1 MPPLAPSGPAVSLSE
16 VLAALSHAL
25 DLTEG
30 QPMGHTIRSCL
41 IGMRMAEAIGLD
53 AQERSALYY
62 ALLLKDAGC
71 SSNAARMAALF
82 GADDRSVKPRLT
94 AVDWQNRFR
103 LALATARIS
112 GSGRGPVERI
122 RRFLAIARTEGVTR
136 DLISVRCERGAGIA
150 RRLGFPDSTASAVR
164 SLDEHWCGLGHPEGL
179 VGEDIPLLARICS
192 IAQTVERFQAA
203 EGTKAALEVI
213 RARRGS
219 WFDPR
224 LVDVVLSWKR
234 DTDWWW
240 SLRGDEANAMVM
252 RAEPADRVATAD
264 EARLR
269 EVALAFADII
279 DAKSPFTFRHSERVA
294 GYAVML
300 ARRLGADG
308 ATIDRLYL
316 AGLLHDIGK
325 LGVSNAILDKPGKL
339 TDDERVQIEQHPRHT
354 LSILLR
360 VTAFGHFAWM
370 AAVHHE
376 KLDGSGYPWGLGAA
390 QLDVPSRVLAVA
402 DIYDALRSDRPY
414 RVGMSHEDAMALLR
428 RDAGTR
434 LCPDVIGVMDTP
446 LPEPAAGVFP
456 ESGFAAAPAVTS
468 RAMT

>member
-1 MPPLAPSGPAVSLSE
+1 MPLAPSGPAVSLSE

-41 IGMRMAEAIGLD
+41 IGMRMAESIGLD

-82 GADDRSVKPRLT
+82 GTDDRRIKPRLSGI
-94 AVDWQNRFR
+94 DWHKRFR
-103 LALATARIS
+103 LALETARVS
-112 GSGRGPVERI
+112 GIGRGPIERM

-179 VGEDIPLLARICS
+179 AGEDIPLLARICS
-192 IAQTVERFQAA
+192 VAQTVERFQAA
-203 EGTKAALEVI
+203 EGTKAALEII

-219 WFDPR
+219 WFDPK
-224 LVDVVLSWKR
+224 LVDVVLSWRR

-240 SLRGDEANAMVM
+240 SLRSDEANVMVM
-252 RAEPADRVATAD
+252 RAEPADHVATAD
-264 EARLR
+264 DSRLR
-269 EVALAFADII
+269 EIALAFADII

-300 ARRLGADG
+300 ARRLGADT

-325 LGVSNAILDKPGKL
+325 LGVSNSILDKPGKL
-339 TDDERVQIEQHPRHT
+339 TDAERVQVEQHPRHT

-360 VTAFGHFAWM
+360 VTAFGHFAWT

-376 KLDGSGYPWGLGAA
+376 KLDGSGYPWGLAAA
-390 QLDVPSRVLAVA
+390 QLDVPSRILAVA

-414 RVGMSHEDAMALLR
+414 RAGMNHDGAMALLR

-434 LCPDVIGVMDTP
+434 LCGDVIGVMDTP
-446 LPEPAAGVFP
+446 LSEPPAGAFP
-456 ESGFAAAPAVTS
+456 ESDFAPAIAAAS
-468 RAMT
+468 RAIT